1 MITRIKNDHNMETF
15 NFIAHRLDQVIVG
28 KIDKN
33 VSEGE
38 EIRNQL
44 KEEWLLE
51 LHIFNEKKEVF
62 YRRINGGLK
71 PYKVLEHEK
80 ILQEQD
86 TRNKVVKIIDRNYI
100 LEKQF
105 QREKQYNM
113 LSIREYIKLD
123 QDSHLPYVDKTVLL
137 DLIYDENVKGG
148 LK

>member
-1 MITRIKNDHNMETF
+1 MITRIKNDYNMETF
-15 NFIAHRLDQVIVG
+15 NFIAHRLDKVIVG

-51 LHIFNEKKEVF
+51 LHIFNEKKEIF

-71 PYKVLEHEK
+71 PYKVLEHE
-80 ILQEQD
+80 QD
-86 TRNKVVKIIDRNYI
+86 AENKRIKTIDRNYI

-105 QREKQYNM
+105 QRETQYNM

-137 DLIYDENVKGG
+137 DLIYDENIKGG